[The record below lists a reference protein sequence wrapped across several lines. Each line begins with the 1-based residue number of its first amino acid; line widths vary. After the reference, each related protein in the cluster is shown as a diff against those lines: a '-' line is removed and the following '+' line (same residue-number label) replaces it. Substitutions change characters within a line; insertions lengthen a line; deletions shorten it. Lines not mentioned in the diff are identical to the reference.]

1 LKVRLPDVASSMGA
15 RVSVTT
21 GSGRTMHDWLV
32 AGEGL
37 VSDQTHILTFGFGDE
52 EICQRIEVRFMD
64 GRTRTIDNPPIDS
77 TIDVTPSISGTQID
91 GNVNESA

>member
-1 LKVRLPDVASSMGA
+1 MGA

-52 EICQRIEVRFMD
+52 EICQRIEIRFMD
-64 GRTRTIDNPPIDS
+64 GRMQTIENPPIDS
-77 TIDVTPSISGTQID
+77 TIDVMSSVAGTRTDEVGDSSI
-91 GNVNESA
+91 